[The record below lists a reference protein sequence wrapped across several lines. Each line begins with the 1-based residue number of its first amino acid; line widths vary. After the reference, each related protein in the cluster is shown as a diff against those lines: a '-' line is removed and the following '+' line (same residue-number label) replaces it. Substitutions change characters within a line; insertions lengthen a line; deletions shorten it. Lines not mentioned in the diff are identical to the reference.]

1 MRRVKQIRRERER
14 ARTDRPDLDAVLD
27 AAAVGTL
34 ATVVDGQPWVV
45 PMLYARDGD
54 RIILHGS
61 TGAGALR
68 HVAAGAPAALC
79 VTLLDGIVVADT
91 LFDSTANYRSAVVR
105 GHLTVIDPAEAGYAL
120 DLMSDALIPGR
131 SAEVRS
137 STKKELS
144 ATLALA
150 LPIEPDGW
158 TVKVR
163 DAPPSPPDD
172 AADSGGW
179 AGVVPLRT
187 VAGDPIPAPWVNA
200 DIQAPE
206 SVHRLVGRTA
216 VTP

>member
-1 MRRVKQIRRERER
+1 MKQIRRERER
-14 ARTDRPDLDAVLD
+14 ARTERHDLDAVLD

-34 ATVVDGQPWVV
+34 ATVLDGQPWVV

-68 HVAAGAPAALC
+68 HVAAGAPAAFC

-105 GHLTVIDPAEAGYAL
+105 GHLTVIDPADAAYAL

-131 SAEVRS
+131 SSEVRP

-144 ATLALA
+144 ATLAIT
-150 LPIEPDGW
+150 LPIEPEGW

-163 DAPPSPPDD
+163 DAPPGQPED

-187 VAGDPIPAPWVNA
+187 VAGDPVPAPWVSA
-200 DIQAPE
+200 DIDAPK
-206 SVHRLVGRTA
+206 SVRRLVERT
-216 VTP
+216 

>member
-1 MRRVKQIRRERER
+1 MKQIRRLQEHARGH
-14 ARTDRPDLDAVLD
+14 RTDLDSVLD
-27 AAAVGTL
+27 AASVGTL

-54 RIILHGS
+54 RVILHGS

-68 HVAAGAPAALC
+68 HVAAGSPAAFC

-105 GHLTVIDPAEAGYAL
+105 GHLTVIDPDEAAYAL
-120 DLMSDALIPGR
+120 NLMSDSLIPGR
-131 SAEVRS
+131 SSEVRS
-137 STKKELS
+137 STKKELA
-144 ATLALA
+144 ATLTMA
-150 LPIEPDGW
+150 LPITPDGW

-163 DAPPSPPDD
+163 DAPPELPDD

-187 VAGDPIPAPWVNA
+187 VAGDPIPAPWIGTDVEP
-200 DIQAPE
+200 PE
-206 SVHRLVGRTA
+206 SVYRLVKGS
-216 VTP
+216 